1 MQKKDIKVF
10 VRHCNV
16 SQNSQFKS
24 RPDWFSR
31 EKCWNNLINTSDDN
45 VEITAVFDGEP
56 NENHFLYKKSGN
68 YTIVNKKGGD
78 DGRSFLNLLEY
89 VKQQDLDDS
98 SILYFVE
105 DDFYHRPG
113 WCDILRE
120 AFHYIGVDYVTLYDH
135 KDKYFY
141 SMYED
146 LQSKI
151 LVTPSVHWR
160 TTPSTTNTYSML
172 AKTFKKHYDIH
183 VEYCDLV
190 RGFTRDHD
198 KFTRLW
204 SEGSNLISCIPGY
217 STHCEPD
224 FLSPCID
231 WSTI

>member
-1 MQKKDIKVF
+1 MKKTNIQVF

-16 SQNSQFKS
+16 SENSKS
-24 RPDWFSR
+24 KARPEWFSR
-31 EKCWNNLINTSDDN
+31 EKCWNRL
-45 VEITAVFDGEP
+45 VETCDEEVQITVIFDGEP
-56 NENHFLYKKSGN
+56 DQNHFLHNKSGN
-68 YTIVNKKGGD
+68 YKFISKDGGN
-78 DGRSFLNLLEY
+78 DGKSFLNLLYY
-89 VKQQDLDDS
+89 VKEQKIADET
-98 SILYFVE
+98 ILYFVE
-105 DDFYHRPG
+105 DDFYHKPG

-120 AFHYIGVDYVTLYDH
+120 AFQYIGVDYVTLYDH
-135 KDKYFY
+135 RDKYFY

-151 LVTPSVHWR
+151 LVTPSAHWR

-172 AKTFKKHYDIH
+172 SKTFNKHFDIH

-204 SEGSNLISCIPGY
+204 NEGSNLISCIPGY
-217 STHCEPD
+217 STHCEPE

-231 WSTI
+231 WSKI